1 MINDI
6 VNGISNAIYE
16 QYGQNKKIYTENI
29 EQGFTE
35 PCFFI
40 AVLETTQARYIG
52 NRYKL
57 TVPVNVHYFPSTK
70 AKKREMQDVAQTL
83 HYALQRITLADG
95 DMLNGFK
102 LHWEIVENVLHF
114 FVTYM
119 PIVKYDCEP
128 ETVMEDL
135 TINSTVKAGD

>member
-16 QYGQNKKIYTENI
+16 QYGQDKKIYTESI

-57 TVPVNVHYFPSTK
+57 TVPVNVHYFPATN

-83 HYALQRITLADG
+83 YYALQRITLVNG

-102 LHWEIVENVLHF
+102 LHWEIVEDVLHF
-114 FVTYM
+114 FVNYM
-119 PIVKYDCEP
+119 PIVSYQMAA
-128 ETVMEDL
+128 ETFMEDL
-135 TINSTVKAGD
+135 TVNTKAGD

>member
-1 MINDI
+1 MINNI
-6 VNGISNAIYE
+6 VNGISDSIYK
-16 QYGQNKKIYTENI
+16 QYGQDKKIYTENV
-29 EQGFTE
+29 EQGFNE

-40 AVLETTQARYIG
+40 AVLEAKQARYIG

-70 AKKREMQDVAQTL
+70 AKKREMQDVAQVL
-83 HYALQRITLADG
+83 HFALQRITLANG
-95 DMLNGFK
+95 DMLNGFS
-102 LHWEIVENVLHF
+102 LHWEVVEDVLHF

-119 PIVKYDCEP
+119 PIVKYEIAP

-135 TINSTVKAGD
+135 TINSTVKGGE

>member
-6 VNGISNAIYE
+6 VNGISNALYE
-16 QYGQNKKIYTENI
+16 QYGQDKKIYTENI
-29 EQGFTE
+29 EQGFSE

-40 AVLETTQARYIG
+40 AVLETKQTRYIG

-57 TVPVNVHYFPSTK
+57 TIPINVHYFPATK
-70 AKKREMQDVAQTL
+70 AKKREMQDVAQVL
-83 HYALQRITLADG
+83 HFALQRITLANG
-95 DMLNGFK
+95 DMLNGFS
-102 LHWEIVENVLHF
+102 LHWEIVEDVLHF

-119 PIVKYDCEP
+119 PIVSYQMAA

-135 TINSTVKAGD
+135 TINSTVKGGE

>member
-16 QYGQNKKIYTENI
+16 QYGQDKKIYTESI

-57 TVPVNVHYFPSTK
+57 TVPVNVHYFPATN

-83 HYALQRITLADG
+83 YYALQRITLVNG

-102 LHWEIVENVLHF
+102 LHWEIVEDVLHF
-114 FVTYM
+114 FVNYM
-119 PIVKYDCEP
+119 PIVSYQMAAK
-128 ETVMEDL
+128 TVMEDL
-135 TINSTVKAGD
+135 TVNTKAGD

>member
-16 QYGQNKKIYTENI
+16 QYGQDKKIYTESI

-57 TVPVNVHYFPSTK
+57 TVPVNVHYFPATN

-83 HYALQRITLADG
+83 YYALQRITLVNG

-102 LHWEIVENVLHF
+102 LHWEIVEDVLHF
-114 FVTYM
+114 FVNYM
-119 PIVKYDCEP
+119 PIVSYQMAA

-135 TINSTVKAGD
+135 TVNTKAGD

>member
-6 VNGISNAIYE
+6 VSGISNAIYE
-16 QYGQNKKIYTENI
+16 QYGQDKKIYTESI

-57 TVPVNVHYFPSTK
+57 TVPVNVHYFPATN

-83 HYALQRITLADG
+83 YYALQRITLVNG

-102 LHWEIVENVLHF
+102 LHWEIVEDVLHF
-114 FVTYM
+114 FVNYM
-119 PIVKYDCEP
+119 PIVSYQMAA

-135 TINSTVKAGD
+135 TVNTKAGD

>member
-16 QYGQNKKIYTENI
+16 QYGQDKKIYTESI
-29 EQGFTE
+29 EQGFSE

-40 AVLETTQARYIG
+40 AVLEAEQASYIG

-57 TVPVNVHYFPSTK
+57 TVPVNVHYFPATK

-83 HYALQRITLADG
+83 YYALQRITLADG

-102 LHWEIVENVLHF
+102 LHWEIVEDVLHF

-119 PIVKYDCEP
+119 PIVQYDCKT
-128 ETVMEDL
+128 ETAMGDL
-135 TINSTVKAGD
+135 AINTKAGD